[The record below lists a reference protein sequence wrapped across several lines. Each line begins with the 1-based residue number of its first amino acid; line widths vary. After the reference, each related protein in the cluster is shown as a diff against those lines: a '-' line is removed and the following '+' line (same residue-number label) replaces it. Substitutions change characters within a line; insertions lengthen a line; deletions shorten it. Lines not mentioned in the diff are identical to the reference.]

1 MNNKYKILTAFFAVI
16 CIISGLL
23 LIASMTNEYV
33 RDREMQELHL
43 PKRKSESQRMR
54 ALDGGM
60 PIPSLAHRYASE
72 LFCRALCSEAI

>member
-1 MNNKYKILTAFFAVI
+1 MAVI
-16 CIISGLL
+16 S
-23 LIASMTNEYV
+23 
-33 RDREMQELHL
+33 DREMQELHL